1 MGNLVAVEIASLA
14 GERSLAM
21 TWNSGENI
29 MNNLLNIKTPAEGI
43 AQVRKA
49 EYNLSNHGIGNL
61 RLAYWNLTTEALYE
75 EATFRNEGAIVA
87 GGPFVAFTGKHTARS
102 ANDKF
107 IVRET
112 DSEGNVWWGQYNRP
126 CAADKFEVLY
136 DRMLGF
142 LQGRDVFVQDLYAGA
157 DENYRLPVRIV
168 TELAWHSH
176 FVRNMFIL
184 PGSLEEY
191 KRFVPEFTI
200 MALPSFKGM
209 PMVDNTASETFIC
222 LSFEKK
228 LAIIGNTAYAGEIK
242 KSVFTIL
249 NYLLPLEGVLSM
261 HCSANVNPKD
271 SNDVA
276 LFFGLSGTGKTT
288 LSADP
293 TRRLIGDDEHG
304 WSDDGVFNFE
314 GGCYAKV
321 IGLSA
326 SAEPEIYATT
336 HRFGTVL
343 ENVPFDPVT
352 RYIDLDD
359 DSLTENTRA
368 SYPLEFIDNAVPEKK
383 AGHPKNVIL
392 LTCDASGVMPPIAR
406 LTPNQALYQF
416 ISGYTSK
423 VGGTE
428 VGLGKEPEITFSACF
443 GGPFMVHHPYK
454 YAELLKRKI
463 ERYGVT
469 CWLVNTGWVG
479 GPYGVGKRISIRH
492 TRALLNAA
500 LSGKLAK
507 VEYYRDPVFGFE
519 VPKTCPDVPESVLE
533 PWSSWPSREEYDKKY
548 KNLAQRFIEN
558 FGKFTEG
565 TPREVVEAG
574 PKVK

>member
-1 MGNLVAVEIASLA
+1 
-14 GERSLAM
+14 
-21 TWNSGENI
+21 

-43 AQVRKA
+43 AQLRKA
-49 EYNLSNHGIGNL
+49 DFNLSNNGVGNL
-61 RLAYWNLTTEALYE
+61 RLAYWNLSTEALYE
-75 EATFRNEGAIVA
+75 EAIFRGEGATIQ
-87 GGPFVAFTGKHTARS
+87 GGPFTANTGKHTARS

-107 IVRET
+107 VVRET
-112 DSEGNVWWGQYNRP
+112 DSEGNVWWGVYNRP
-126 CAADKFEVLY
+126 MAAEKFEVLY
-136 DRMLGF
+136 DRLMGF
-142 LQGRDVFVQDLYAGA
+142 LQGRDLFVQDVYAGA

-184 PGSLEEY
+184 PKTLEEY

-200 MALPSFKGM
+200 FSIPSFKGM
-209 PMVDNTASETFIC
+209 PAMDNTASETFIC

-228 LAIIGNTAYAGEIK
+228 MAIIGNTAYAGEIK

-261 HCSANVNPKD
+261 HCSANVSPED
-271 SNDVA
+271 PNDVA

-304 WSDDGVFNFE
+304 WSDNGVFNFE

-321 IGLSA
+321 IGLSEA
-326 SAEPEIYATT
+326 AEPEIYATT
-336 HRFGTVL
+336 RRFGTIL
-343 ENVPFDPVT
+343 ENVPYDPVT

-368 SYPLEFIDNAVPEKK
+368 SYPLEFINNAVPEKK
-383 AGHPKNVIL
+383 AGHPKNMIL

-428 VGLGKEPEITFSACF
+428 IGLRDEPEITFSACF

-454 YAELLKRKI
+454 YAELLRRKI

-479 GPYGVGKRISIRH
+479 GPYGIGKRISIKY
-492 TRALLNAA
+492 TRALLNAV
-500 LSGKLAK
+500 LQGKLAE
-507 VEYYRDPVFGFE
+507 VEYFQDPVFGFE
-519 VPKTCPDVPESVLE
+519 VPKSCPDVPDAVLQ
-533 PWSSWPSREEYDKKY
+533 PWSSWPNREDYDKRY
-548 KNLAQRFIEN
+548 KDLAHRFVEN
-558 FGKFTEG
+558 FAKFESQ
-565 TPREVVEAG
+565 TPREVIEAG
-574 PKVK
+574 PRVAERG

>member
-1 MGNLVAVEIASLA
+1 
-14 GERSLAM
+14 
-21 TWNSGENI
+21 
-29 MNNLLNIKTPAEGI
+29 MNNLLNIKTPAEST
-43 AQVRKA
+43 AQARTA
-49 EYNLSNHGIGNL
+49 DYNLSNQGVCNL
-61 RLAYWNLTTEALYE
+61 RQAYWNLTTEALVE
-75 EATFRNEGAIVA
+75 EAIFRNEGSLVS
-87 GGPFVAFTGKHTARS
+87 GGPFVANTGKHTARS

-107 IVRET
+107 VVRHT
-112 DSEGNVWWGQYNRP
+112 DSEKNIWWGVYNRP
-126 CAADKFEVLY
+126 FAAEKFEVLY
-136 DRMLGF
+136 DRLLGF
-142 LQGRDVFVQDLYAGA
+142 MQGRDVFVQDVYAGA
-157 DENYRLPVRIV
+157 DEDFRLPVRLV

-176 FVRNMFIL
+176 FVRNMFLL
-184 PGSLEEY
+184 PQSLEEY
-191 KRFVPEFTI
+191 KRFIPEFTI
-200 MALPSFKGM
+200 VAMPSFKGM
-209 PMVDNTASETFIC
+209 PAVDATMSDTFIC

-261 HCSANVNPKD
+261 HCSANVNPANAD
-271 SNDVA
+271 DVA

-304 WSDDGVFNFE
+304 WSDNGVFNFE

-326 SAEPEIYATT
+326 SAEPEIHATT
-336 HRFGTVL
+336 RRFGTIL
-343 ENVPFDPVT
+343 ENVPFDPIT
-352 RYIDLDD
+352 RLIDLEDD
-359 DSLTENTRA
+359 TLTENTRA
-368 SYPLEFIDNAVPEKK
+368 SYPLEFINNAVPEKK
-383 AGHPKNVIL
+383 AGHPRNVIL

-423 VGGTE
+423 IAGTE

-454 YAELLKRKI
+454 YAELLKNKI
-463 ERYGVT
+463 ERYSVT

-479 GPYGVGKRISIRH
+479 GPYGVGKRISIKY

-500 LSGKLAK
+500 LNGKLDNVQYSK
-507 VEYYRDPVFGFE
+507 DPIFGFE
-519 VPKTCPDVPESVLE
+519 VPVHCPDVPDEVLS
-533 PWSSWPSREEYDKKY
+533 PATSWHDIKEYDRRY
-548 KNLAQRFIEN
+548 KDLAMRFKQN
-558 FGKFTEG
+558 FGKFESG
-565 TPREVVEAG
+565 TPREVLEAG
-574 PKVK
+574 PKV

>member
-1 MGNLVAVEIASLA
+1 
-14 GERSLAM
+14 
-21 TWNSGENI
+21 
-29 MNNLLNIKTPAEGI
+29 MNNLLNIKTPAEAI
-43 AQVRKA
+43 AQTRKA
-49 EYNLSNHGIGNL
+49 DYNLSQQGIGNL
-61 RLAYWNLTTEALYE
+61 RLAYWNIPTEALVE
-75 EATFRNEGAIVA
+75 EAAFRNEGALVA
-87 GGPFVAFTGKHTARS
+87 GGAYVAFTGKHTARS

-107 IVRET
+107 VVRHT
-112 DSEGNVWWGQYNRP
+112 DSENNIWWGVYNRP
-126 CAADKFEVLY
+126 FAAEKFETLY
-136 DRMLGF
+136 GRMLGF
-142 LQGRDVFVQDLYAGA
+142 LQGRDVFVQDVYAGA
-157 DENYRLPVRIV
+157 DEDYRLPVRIV

-184 PGSLEEY
+184 PQSLEEY

-200 MALPSFKGM
+200 LAMPSFKGA
-209 PMVDNTASETFIC
+209 PAVDGTNSETFIC

-261 HCSANVNPKD
+261 HCSANVNPDD

-304 WSDDGVFNFE
+304 WSDSGVFNFE
-314 GGCYAKV
+314 GGCHAKV
-321 IGLSA
+321 IGLSE

-336 HRFGTVL
+336 RRFGTIL
-343 ENVPFDPVT
+343 ENVPYDPVT
-352 RYIDLDD
+352 RLIDLDD
-359 DSLTENTRA
+359 DSVTENTRA
-368 SYPLEFIDNAVPEKK
+368 SYPLEVINNAVPEKK
-383 AGHPKNVIL
+383 AGHPKNIIL

-423 VGGTE
+423 IAGTE

-443 GGPFMVHHPYK
+443 GGPFMVHHPYR
-454 YAELLKRKI
+454 YAELLKNKI
-463 ERYGVT
+463 EHYGVT

-479 GPYGVGKRISIRH
+479 GPYGIGKRISIKY

-500 LSGKLAK
+500 LNGKLAGVSYK
-507 VEYYRDPVFGFE
+507 QDPVFGFE
-519 VPKTCPDVPESVLE
+519 VPATCPNVPDDVLDPS
-533 PWSSWPSREEYDKKY
+533 SSWHDKKDYDRRY
-548 KNLAQRFIEN
+548 KDLAMRFKQN
-558 FGKFTEG
+558 FAKFTDG
-565 TPREVVEAG
+565 TPQEVIEAG
-574 PKVK
+574 PKL

>member
-1 MGNLVAVEIASLA
+1 
-14 GERSLAM
+14 
-21 TWNSGENI
+21 
-29 MNNLLNIKTPAEGI
+29 MNNLLNIKTPAESI
-43 AQVRKA
+43 AQTRKA
-49 EYNLSNHGIGNL
+49 DYNLSNNGIGNL
-61 RLAYWNLTTEALYE
+61 RLAYWNLPTEALVE
-75 EATFRNEGAIVA
+75 EAIFRNEGALVA
-87 GGPFVAFTGKHTARS
+87 GGPFVANTGKHTARS

-107 IVRET
+107 VVRHT
-112 DSEGNVWWGQYNRP
+112 DSENNIWWGVYNRP
-126 CAADKFEVLY
+126 FEADKFEVLY

-142 LQGRDVFVQDLYAGA
+142 LQGRDVFVQDVYGGA
-157 DENYRLPVRIV
+157 DESYRLPVRIV

-184 PGSLEEY
+184 PQSLEEY

-200 MALPSFKGM
+200 IAMPSFKGA
-209 PMVDNTASETFIC
+209 PAVDSTNSETFIC

-249 NYLLPLEGVLSM
+249 NYLLPLDGVLSM
-261 HCSANVNPKD
+261 HCSANVNPD
-271 SNDVA
+271 NADDVA

-321 IGLSA
+321 IGLSE

-336 HRFGTVL
+336 KRFGTIL

-352 RYIDLDD
+352 RSIDLDD
-359 DSLTENTRA
+359 DTITENTRA

-423 VGGTE
+423 IAGTE

-454 YAELLKRKI
+454 YAELLKNKI

-479 GPYGVGKRISIRH
+479 GPYGVGKRISIKY

-500 LSGKLAK
+500 LNGKLDQVK
-507 VEYYRDPVFGFE
+507 FTHDPIFGFE
-519 VPKTCPDVPESVLE
+519 VPTQCPDVPAEVLN
-533 PWSSWPSREEYDKKY
+533 PASSWHDQKEYDRRY
-548 KNLAQRFIEN
+548 KDLAMRFKQN
-558 FGKFTEG
+558 FGKFEIG
-565 TPREVVEAG
+565 TPQDVIEAG
-574 PKVK
+574 PRV

>member
-1 MGNLVAVEIASLA
+1 
-14 GERSLAM
+14 
-21 TWNSGENI
+21 

-43 AQVRKA
+43 AQTRKA
-49 EYNLSNHGIGNL
+49 DYNLSNHGVGNL
-61 RLAYWNLTTEALYE
+61 RLAYWNLANEALYE
-75 EATFRNEGAIVA
+75 EAIFRGEGATAV
-87 GGPFVAFTGKHTARS
+87 GGPFVANTGKHTARS

-107 IVRET
+107 VVRET
-112 DSEGNVWWGQYNRP
+112 DSEGNAWWGVYNRP
-126 CAADKFEVLY
+126 FESGKFDELY
-136 DRMLGF
+136 GRMLGF
-142 LQGRDVFVQDLYAGA
+142 LQGRDVFVQDVYGGA

-168 TELAWHSH
+168 TELAWHSL
-176 FVRNMFIL
+176 FARNMFLL
-184 PGSLEEY
+184 PQSLEEY

-200 MALPSFKGM
+200 LAMPSFKGA
-209 PMVDNTASETFIC
+209 PSVDNTASETFIC

-249 NYLLPLEGVLSM
+249 NYLLPLQGVLSM
-261 HCSANVNPKD
+261 HCSANVSPTD
-271 SNDVA
+271 PDDVA

-304 WSDDGVFNFE
+304 WSDEGVFNFE

-321 IGLSA
+321 IGLSE

-336 HRFGTVL
+336 KRYGTIL

-368 SYPLEFIDNAVPEKK
+368 SYPLEFIANAVPEKK

-406 LTPNQALYQF
+406 LTPHQALYQF

-423 VGGTE
+423 IAGTE

-492 TRALLNAA
+492 TRNLLNAA
-500 LSGKLAK
+500 LTGQLAD

-519 VPKTCPDVPESVLE
+519 VPKTCPDVPEAVLQ
-533 PWSSWPSREEYDKKY
+533 PWSSWPSRAEYDKRY
-548 KNLAQRFIEN
+548 TDLAMRFIQN
-558 FGKFTEG
+558 FAKFTDG
-565 TPREVVEAG
+565 TPQEVIEAG
-574 PKVK
+574 PRV

>member
-1 MGNLVAVEIASLA
+1 
-14 GERSLAM
+14 
-21 TWNSGENI
+21 
-29 MNNLLNIKTPAEGI
+29 MNNLLNIKTPAESA

-49 EYNLSNHGIGNL
+49 DYNLSNNGIGNL
-61 RLAYWNLTTEALYE
+61 RLAYWNLPVEALVE
-75 EATFRNEGAIVA
+75 EATFRNEGALVA
-87 GGPFVAFTGKHTARS
+87 GGAYVANTGKHTARS

-107 IVRET
+107 VVRHT
-112 DSEGNVWWGQYNRP
+112 DSENNIWWGVYNRP
-126 CAADKFEVLY
+126 FAAEKFEALY
-136 DRMLGF
+136 ARMLGF
-142 LQGRDVFVQDLYAGA
+142 LQGRDVFVQDVYGGA
-157 DENYRLPVRIV
+157 DEAYRLPVRIV

-184 PGSLEEY
+184 PQSLEEY
-191 KRFVPEFTI
+191 KRFIPEFTI
-200 MALPSFKGM
+200 ISMPSFKAA
-209 PMVDNTASETFIC
+209 PAVDSTNSETFIC
-222 LSFEKK
+222 ISFEKK

-261 HCSANVNPKD
+261 HCSANVNPD
-271 SNDVA
+271 NADDVA

-304 WSDDGVFNFE
+304 WSDNGVFNFE

-321 IGLSA
+321 IGLSE

-336 HRFGTVL
+336 KRFGTIL
-343 ENVPFDPVT
+343 ENVPYDPIT
-352 RYIDLDD
+352 RMIDLDD

-368 SYPLEFIDNAVPEKK
+368 SYPLEFINNAVSEKK
-383 AGHPKNVIL
+383 SGHPKNIIL
-392 LTCDASGVMPPIAR
+392 LTCDANGVMPPIAR

-454 YAELLKRKI
+454 YAELLKNKI

-479 GPYGVGKRISIRH
+479 GAYGVGKRISIKY

-500 LSGKLAK
+500 LSGKLDSVK
-507 VEYYRDPVFGFE
+507 FIQDPIFGFE
-519 VPKTCPDVPESVLE
+519 VPQSCPNVPDEVMNPST
-533 PWSSWPSREEYDKKY
+533 SWADKKEYDRRY
-548 KNLAQRFIEN
+548 KDLAMRFKQN
-558 FGKFTEG
+558 FAKFTDQ
-565 TPREVVEAG
+565 TPQEVVDAG
-574 PKVK
+574 PKV

>member
-1 MGNLVAVEIASLA
+1 
-14 GERSLAM
+14 
-21 TWNSGENI
+21 
-29 MNNLLNIKTPAEGI
+29 MNNLLNIKTPAEAI
-43 AQVRKA
+43 AQTRKA
-49 EYNLSNHGIGNL
+49 DFNLSNQGVGNL

-75 EATFRNEGAIVA
+75 EAIFRGEGATVA
-87 GGPFVAFTGKHTARS
+87 GGPFVAHTGKHTARS

-107 IVRET
+107 VVRHV
-112 DSEGNVWWGQYNRP
+112 DSENNIWWGVYNRP
-126 CAADKFEVLY
+126 FEIEKFDSLY
-136 DRMLGF
+136 ARMLGY
-142 LQGRDVFVQDLYAGA
+142 LQGRDVFVQDLYGGA
-157 DENYRLPVRIV
+157 DENYRLPVRFV
-168 TELAWHSH
+168 TEQAWHSM
-176 FVRNMFIL
+176 FLRNMFLL
-184 PGSLEEY
+184 PQSLEEY

-200 MALPSFKGM
+200 FGLPGFKGT
-209 PMVDNTASETFIC
+209 PSIDSTNTETFIV
-222 LSFEKK
+222 LNFEKK
-228 LAIIGNTAYAGEIK
+228 LAIIGNTAYAGELK
-242 KSVFTIL
+242 KTVFTLL

-261 HCSANVNPKD
+261 HCSANVNPD
-271 SNDVA
+271 DPNDVA

-321 IGLSA
+321 IGLSE

-336 HRFGTVL
+336 KMFGTIL
-343 ENVPFDPVT
+343 ENVPFDPIT
-352 RYIDLDD
+352 RLIDLDD
-359 DSLTENTRA
+359 DSITENTRA
-368 SYPLEFIDNAVPEKK
+368 SYPLDFIANAVPEKK

-406 LTPNQALYQF
+406 LSPNQALYQF

-423 VGGTE
+423 IAGTE

-479 GPYGVGKRISIRH
+479 GPYGIGKRISIKY

-500 LSGKLAK
+500 LTGKLDSVK
-507 VEYYRDPVFGFE
+507 FKKDPVFGFD
-519 VPKTCPDVPESVLE
+519 VPMTCPNVPDDVLDPSLS
-533 PWSSWPSREEYDKKY
+533 WSDKKEYDKKY
-548 KNLAQRFIEN
+548 KQLAQRFIEN

-565 TPREVVEAG
+565 TPQEVLDAG
-574 PKVK
+574 PTV